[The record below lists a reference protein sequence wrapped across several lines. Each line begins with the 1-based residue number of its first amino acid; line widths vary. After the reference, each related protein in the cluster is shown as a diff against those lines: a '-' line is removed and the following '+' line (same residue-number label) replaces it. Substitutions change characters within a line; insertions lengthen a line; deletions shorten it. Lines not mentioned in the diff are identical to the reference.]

1 MPDKNKQNIGKVIAI
16 TGPVVDISFEGA
28 MLPDILNALKVKNEF
43 LNKEIVLEVAQLIGD
58 NSVRAIAM
66 DSTDGLVR
74 GQEVIDTGSQ
84 VTVPVGEEI
93 LGRMFNL
100 LGEPIDEL
108 GEVKFSDHWEIHR
121 AAPSVGSRSPH
132 RRRDRTGERDRLSG
146 RDNDWVAWETGFGP
160 AWRLRPCAPG

>member
-74 GQEVIDTGSQ
+74 GQ
-84 VTVPVGEEI
+84 
-93 LGRMFNL
+93 
-100 LGEPIDEL
+100 
-108 GEVKFSDHWEIHR
+108 
-121 AAPSVGSRSPH
+121 
-132 RRRDRTGERDRLSG
+132 
-146 RDNDWVAWETGFGP
+146 
-160 AWRLRPCAPG
+160 

>member
-74 GQEVIDTGSQ
+74 GQDVIDTGMQ
-84 VTVPVGEEI
+84 VTVPVG
-93 LGRMFNL
+93 
-100 LGEPIDEL
+100 
-108 GEVKFSDHWEIHR
+108 
-121 AAPSVGSRSPH
+121 
-132 RRRDRTGERDRLSG
+132 
-146 RDNDWVAWETGFGP
+146 
-160 AWRLRPCAPG
+160 